1 METTYEDVNH
11 ALMLDGNAAA
21 GILNEIFALEMTTNE
36 IECAYCGREGE
47 IGTLLAFTQSP
58 GIVLR
63 CPGCEN
69 IVMRIVQSPEAIYFD
84 LRGAQ
89 YVCLKQVTVS

>member
-1 METTYEDVNH
+1 MESTYEDVNR
-11 ALMLDGNAAA
+11 AFMLDGNAVA
-21 GILNEIFALEMTTNE
+21 GILNEIFALEMTTNQV
-36 IECAYCGREGE
+36 ECVQCGREGE

-63 CPGCEN
+63 CPRCEN
-69 IVMRIVQSPEAIYFD
+69 IIMRIVQSPEAIYLD

-89 YVCLKQVTVS
+89 YVSLKRVTAS